1 MKFDI
6 VIEEKLKRIISI
18 DANSLNEAIEKVEEL
33 YKKEEIILD
42 YSDFESVLMIG
53 EENYVKEKN
62 GRGN

>member
-6 VIEEKLKRIISI
+6 VIEEKLKRIISV
-18 DANSLNEAIEKVEEL
+18 DANSLNEATQKVEVL

-42 YSDFESVLMIG
+42 YSDFESVLIID
-53 EENYVKEKN
+53 EKNYLKEKN

>member
-42 YSDFESVLMIG
+42 YSDFESVLMID

-62 GRGN
+62 GK